1 MDTGITSN
9 NIPANGTYIVQVY
22 VAANDSTGAMYCCY
36 NSGVMS
42 WYKDG
47 TNDTKA
53 DEIILHR
60 SGHAYGKTIYLR
72 TLMQSFGVLKL
83 QISASSGV
91 GAAYTYTFK
100 FKRII

>member
-1 MDTGITSN
+1 MDTGITSTD
-9 NIPANGTYIVQVY
+9 IPANGTYIVQVQ
-22 VAANDSTGAMYCCY
+22 VSANDDTGQMYHCY

-42 WYKDG
+42 WYKDA
-47 TNDTKA
+47 TNDTET

-72 TLMQSFGVLKL
+72 TIMQSYGVLKL
-83 QISASSGV
+83 QIGASSNIGN
-91 GAAYTYTFK
+91 AYTYTFK